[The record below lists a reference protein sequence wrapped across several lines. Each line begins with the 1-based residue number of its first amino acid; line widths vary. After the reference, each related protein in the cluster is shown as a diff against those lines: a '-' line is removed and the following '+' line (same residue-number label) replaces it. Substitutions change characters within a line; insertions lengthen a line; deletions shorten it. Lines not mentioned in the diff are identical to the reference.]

1 VLVHLDDCMFLEDGS
16 GAGTITGLA
25 RSSAALHVGRLLNP
39 PTGMGQV
46 LHRCSCVQFLGT
58 PYCMLHAWH
67 GAVRALHF

>member
-39 PTGMGQV
+39 PAGHGAGAAQV
-46 LHRCSCVQFLGT
+46 LVCAVFGH
-58 PYCMLHAWH
+58 PILHAACMAW
-67 GAVRALHF
+67 